1 MKVLGV
7 DGGLHTGVAIYDTG
21 KTLVDN
27 AAGYQDWSWQFEGDR
42 WTGEAKQARLVVDLV
57 LDHEVKVLCLED
69 FILLKFGGMQ
79 RSGLSSP
86 RVIAMVDA
94 MMVMEYGE
102 LYSEDVGILKV
113 EGGVYRFS
121 RQASVA
127 KTTYTNA
134 RLQQIGI
141 WKGISAHER
150 DAWRHV
156 LTFCKG
162 HGYLRK

>member
-7 DGGLHTGVAIYDTG
+7 DGGLHTGCAIYDTS

-27 AAGYQDWSWQFEGDR
+27 AIGYREQSWQFIGDR
-42 WTGEAKQARLVVDLV
+42 WDGEWRQARLVVDLV
-57 LDHEVKVLCLED
+57 LDHDVKVLCVED

-94 MMVMEYGE
+94 VMKMEYGD
-102 LYSEDVGILKV
+102 LYSDDVGILR

-127 KTTYTNA
+127 KTTYNNA
-134 RLQQIGI
+134 RLQKLGI

-162 HGYLRK
+162 HGYLKK